1 LKWVRFCFCRI
12 GLTSR
17 IQEVTIIKKSYE
29 SPCLTVHG
37 TVEQV
42 TQGTKVL
49 GRLDGT
55 YNQSSVAGVDPI
67 AQS

>member
-1 LKWVRFCFCRI
+1 
-12 GLTSR
+12 
-17 IQEVTIIKKSYE
+17 
-29 SPCLTVHG
+29 LTVHG

-42 TQGTKVL
+42 TQGTAIL

-55 YNQSSVAGVDPI
+55 YNQNQVAGVDPI